1 MHNRANY
8 AATSVRFL
16 CPVCGMKLKVNAD
29 VNAYEVSCPECSSLI
44 MTPAVGVGPG
54 TRLDDFLLGRWIGR
68 GAMGEVFLAEQQ
80 SLLRTVAVKILS
92 PAWGR
97 NPEMTERFQR
107 EVRTLAQLQ
116 HPHIVIAFAA
126 GQSRGVH
133 YLAMQY
139 VKGGSLQELVHHQG
153 PMTEVE
159 ALSVAY
165 TVADALRYAWRDH
178 GLIHRDIKPANIMV
192 DPEGEVRITDLGISK
207 CIYEEESVTRGHRV
221 FGTPAFMSPEQARGE
236 LDLDFRSDQYSLGAT
251 VYHLLTGGPPFDTA
265 DVDKAIRM
273 LGARQRPPPV
283 HAQRTDLSP
292 ACRACLERMMAV
304 EPMDRFRSWS
314 EVMDAVGSVLAAHP
328 TRELVMAPEGK
339 TGANRP
345 RRKKKRPVIMR
356 LAVVAIVAAG
366 GLLGYRW
373 AETHSLVAEWVP
385 GDLREA
391 GRSVSE
397 PYRRAEGAVNEFL
410 DERAAEKEMALRAA
424 EIMDVLD
431 QQAALQVVKGHVD
444 KAIAVYRDYEGP
456 LADETKP
463 ERRKRIAELS
473 LPD

>member
-1 MHNRANY
+1 MHNRADHG
-8 AATSVRFL
+8 ATSVRFF
-16 CPVCGMKLKVNAD
+16 CPVCDRKLKVDAD
-29 VNAYEVSCPECSSLI
+29 VNAYEVTCPSCGSLI

-54 TRLDDFLLGRWIGR
+54 SRLDDFLLGRLIGR
-68 GAMGEVFLAEQQ
+68 GAMGEVYLAEQQ

-97 NPEMTERFQR
+97 NPEMTERFRR

-116 HPHIVIAFAA
+116 HPHIVTAFAA

-165 TVADALRYAWRDH
+165 TVADALRYAWSEH

-207 CIYEEESVTRGHRV
+207 CIYEEELVTRGHRV
-221 FGTPAFMSPEQARGE
+221 FGTPAFMSPEQARGA

-265 DVDKAIRM
+265 DVDKAIRL
-273 LGARQRPPPV
+273 LGARHRPPPV

-292 ACRACLERMMAV
+292 ACRACLERMMAA
-304 EPMDRFRSWS
+304 EPIDRFRSWS

-328 TRELVMAPEGK
+328 TRELVMAPQGK
-339 TGANRP
+339 ARGNGPHRQKRRP
-345 RRKKKRPVIMR
+345 IAFR
-356 LAVVAIVAAG
+356 LAAVAMVAAA
-366 GLLGYRW
+366 GLIWFRW
-373 AETHSLVAEWVP
+373 GDDRIRVSEWFP
-385 GDLREA
+385 GDLQKA
-391 GRSVSE
+391 SQSVSK
-397 PYRRAEGAVNEFL
+397 PYRRAEGAVNDYL
-410 DERAAEKEMALRAA
+410 DERAAEKESALLTA
-424 EIMDVLD
+424 EIMSVLD
-431 QQAALQVVKGHVD
+431 QQAALQVVKGHVEN
-444 KAIAVYRDYEGP
+444 AIAVYRDYNGP

-463 ERRKRIAELS
+463 ERRQRIAALS